1 MDITEGFNSRDEV
14 IEYCTTMC
22 GAATCDSLSKTTFEK
37 FQDKH
42 QCDRNSFHGYINLSE
57 LRGGQVQSGRLRE
70 SGRSRTILNDLFSRI
85 GRSWMEVDGPFLETA
100 QFQSFGQSSLTSM
113 DRPVLVFWTVQF
125 NLHRPSSFSLLD
137 SPV

>member
-57 LRGGQVQSGRLRE
+57 LRGSQVQ
-70 SGRSRTILNDLFSRI
+70 SGRSRTILDGLFSQS
-85 GRSWMEVDGPFLETA
+85 GRSWMEVGGPFLETV

-113 DRPVLVFWTVQF
+113 DR
-125 NLHRPSSFSLLD
+125 LL
-137 SPV
+137 